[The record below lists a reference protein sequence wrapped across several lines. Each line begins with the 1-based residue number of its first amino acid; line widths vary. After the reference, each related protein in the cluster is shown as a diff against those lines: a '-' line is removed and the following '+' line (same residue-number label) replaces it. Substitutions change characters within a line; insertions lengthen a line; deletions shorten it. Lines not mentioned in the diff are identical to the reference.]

1 MQMNFSFLHFFLRF
15 QNIRIKKNT
24 PQQNNQTNPT
34 KLPNKTTPK
43 HLHKLG
49 ILQKNT
55 WFYIHKSP
63 RLCAGSPNNFTQ
75 QRLFMSESKARI
87 KPPTLVKSLTDS
99 VFNFRSDMLFS
110 VTVDSAVC
118 VSCDAVTLEAQLI
131 LSNATFNLQ
140 PEGQHG
146 FHIFS
151 SSHPCITVL
160 RG

>member
-1 MQMNFSFLHFFLRF
+1 
-15 QNIRIKKNT
+15 
-24 PQQNNQTNPT
+24 
-34 KLPNKTTPK
+34 
-43 HLHKLG
+43 
-49 ILQKNT
+49 
-55 WFYIHKSP
+55 
-63 RLCAGSPNNFTQ
+63 
-75 QRLFMSESKARI
+75 MSESKARI